1 MAAPRIFTQYGEHDS
16 PGVDCS
22 VMPSLTKQAFK
33 DDVDV
38 NVIVERFA
46 RSGEFPVFDPAQF
59 TWGDATGFDFRAAL
73 DVVNAAQAAFDQMPA
88 KIRNRFGNDPRQFV
102 DFCSDVE
109 NKPELERLGLLAK
122 PSVEDPKAR
131 VVTIGDLE
139 RALAPKA
146 PAPVVDSSPKA

>member
-1 MAAPRIFTQYGEHDS
+1 MKLFTQYGEHES

-22 VMPSLTKQAFK
+22 VQPSMTKQAFK
-33 DDVDV
+33 DDCDV

-46 RSGEFPVFDPAQF
+46 RQGEFPVFDPADF

-88 KIRNRFGNDPRQFV
+88 KVRNRFNNDPREFV
-102 DFCSDVE
+102 DFCSEKE
-109 NKPELERLGLLAK
+109 NMPELERLGLTAK
-122 PSVEDPKAR
+122 PSVEDPKLK
-131 VVTIGDLE
+131 VVTVGDLE

-146 PAPVVDSSPKA
+146 PVVDVSPKA